1 MYSLGFFQ
9 LELLYQSLVLFVI
22 QNFPPRTFIRH
33 LRVTGP
39 ILFSDDPECR
49 YYQDSDNKESAD
61 HRGQMMQF
69 CGHDPICRKFNNP
82 EALQKAKA
90 NVEKHYS
97 VVGIT
102 ENINMT
108 LGEYTVALKRKDPAL
123 CTYSL
128 RQAFQVDLL
137 FMVL

>member
-1 MYSLGFFQ
+1 MRIALKKLRKTSKKSSISGTIGGP
-9 LELLYQSLVLFVI
+9 LLTSH
-22 QNFPPRTFIRH
+22 P
-33 LRVTGP
+33 VTGP

-108 LGEYTVALKRKDPAL
+108 LGEY
-123 CTYSL
+123 CTYSIHS
-128 RQAFQVDLL
+128 RP
-137 FMVL
+137 